1 MSEINSPSGMIEP
14 DLLVAT
20 SGPEGNIYSRNAAWI
35 SVFGNEED
43 LWTRLLPEDAET
55 ARQNLGEASRGSLV
69 THALFLV
76 SRQDRDLPT
85 PVLLHFVPVGGTQG
99 SALVSVAIS
108 GEILAEPSS
117 WTESQ
122 TQRHRMETLGRMTM
136 GMAHDFNNLLGG
148 ILGHVELWRHEGH
161 QSSEEHLDTIEQAA
175 RDGAELIG
183 KIQRYIR
190 QEARSTFEHIDLTA
204 LVSECISFTKPYWFN
219 EPRRQGIDIDVQST
233 LGELPSI
240 EGSAPELRDVFVN
253 LILNAVYA
261 LNAGGSIS
269 FSGHSEAG
277 SVYVLVTDTGTGM
290 SSEVQKHVFEPLYS
304 TKGERGTGMGLAVA
318 AGIMREHGGAISV
331 SSALGKGTTFTLSF
345 PIQANIEETKPDP
358 VPTSKTAESRSV
370 LVVDDEEMVLNVISR
385 LLSIRGHNVTKA
397 SSGQEALTYFDK
409 SSFDIVITDQGM
421 PEMSGRELAFQIRKE
436 QPDLPII
443 LLTGDTDLSV
453 DSQTINQVMTKPFRI
468 DAVEAAIVA
477 LT

>member
-1 MSEINSPSGMIEP
+1 
-14 DLLVAT
+14 
-20 SGPEGNIYSRNAAWI
+20 
-35 SVFGNEED
+35 
-43 LWTRLLPEDAET
+43 
-55 ARQNLGEASRGSLV
+55 
-69 THALFLV
+69 
-76 SRQDRDLPT
+76 
-85 PVLLHFVPVGGTQG
+85 
-99 SALVSVAIS
+99 
-108 GEILAEPSS
+108 
-117 WTESQ
+117 
-122 TQRHRMETLGRMTM
+122 METLGRMTM

-331 SSALGKGTTFTLSF
+331 SSALGKGTTFTIQLPALLALTIEPE
-345 PIQANIEETKPDP
+345 PIQNKASHVQK
-358 VPTSKTAESRSV
+358 RSI
-370 LVVDDEEMVLNVISR
+370 LIVDDEEVVRDIVVHELSKHHHVIS
-385 LLSIRGHNVTKA
+385 
-397 SSGQEALTYFDK
+397 
-409 SSFDIVITDQGM
+409 DINGIDARETIAKQNFEIAIIDLGM
-421 PEMSGRELAFQIRKE
+421 PGM
-436 QPDLPII
+436 P
-443 LLTGDTDLSV
+443 GDTLAQQIKETNPTIATILMTGWILDEDDPRLEPFDFNIQKPIETHDLH
-453 DSQTINQVMTKPFRI
+453 RI
-468 DAVEAAIVA
+468 IALAAQLHETREQA
-477 LT
+477 LET